1 MVANPGIK
9 KLYNNEWNSK
19 EEKHVESKNSKKK
32 KKTAMWGCLTFFW
45 FNLFFYLKK

>member
-1 MVANPGIK
+1 MNGTQK
-9 KLYNNEWNSK
+9 K
-19 EEKHVESKNSKKK
+19 KNTLRAKTQKK